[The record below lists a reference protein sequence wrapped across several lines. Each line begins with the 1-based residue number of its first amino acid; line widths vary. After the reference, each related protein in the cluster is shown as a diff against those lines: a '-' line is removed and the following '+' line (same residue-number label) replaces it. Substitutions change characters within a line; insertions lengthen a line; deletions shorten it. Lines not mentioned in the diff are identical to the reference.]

1 MITKSTHQKI
11 RYKGA
16 ATVEAAV
23 VFPLLLVLVFGVIEY
38 GWMFLKAHQITNA
51 ARSGCRVAIR
61 PSATT
66 QDVIDTVTA
75 LMATAGI
82 TGETITTNPTDITLD
97 NVGVG
102 GTVEVKI
109 TVPWVNMAII
119 NFSLLPKPTN
129 LRASVTMAK
138 EG

>member
-11 RYKGA
+11 RYQGA

-61 PSATT
+61 PYATA
-66 QDVIDTVTA
+66 QDVIDKVTA

-82 TGETITTNPTDITLD
+82 TGETVTTNPTDITLE

-102 GTVEVKI
+102 GTVEVEI

-119 NFSLLPKPTN
+119 NFSFLPKPTN

>member
-1 MITKSTHQKI
+1 MITKLTHKKI
-11 RYKGA
+11 RYKGVA
-16 ATVEAAV
+16 AVEAAV
-23 VFPLLLVLVFGVIEY
+23 ILPLLLVIVFGVIEY

-51 ARSGCRVAIR
+51 ARSGCRVGIR
-61 PSATT
+61 PYADASN
-66 QDVIDTVTA
+66 VITEVTA

-82 TGETITTNPTDITLD
+82 TGATITTIPADITLE

-102 GTVEVKI
+102 ATIEVVI

-119 NFSLLPKPTN
+119 NFSLLPQPTN
-129 LRASVTMAK
+129 LRASVAMAK

>member
-1 MITKSTHQKI
+1 MITKSTHQKT

-51 ARSGCRVAIR
+51 ARRGCRVAIR

-66 QDVIDTVTA
+66 DDVEAVVA
-75 LMATAGI
+75 GLMTSAGI
-82 TGETITTNPTDITLD
+82 TGETVTTIPTDITLE

-102 GTVEVKI
+102 GTVEVEI

-119 NFSLLPKPTN
+119 NFSFLPKPIN

>member
-11 RYKGA
+11 RYKGT
-16 ATVEAAV
+16 ATVEAALI
-23 VFPLLLVLVFGVIEY
+23 FPLLLVLVFGVIEY

-51 ARSGCRVAIR
+51 ARSGCRIAIR
-61 PSATT
+61 PYATT
-66 QDVIDTVTA
+66 QDVIDKVTA

-82 TGETITTNPTDITLD
+82 TGETVTTNPTDITLE

-102 GTVEVKI
+102 GTVEVEI

-119 NFSLLPKPTN
+119 NLSFLPKPTN